1 MAARLRS
8 PHVLSQA
15 CGSRSKACVRAA
27 SPVCV
32 CRGGCVGVRAPG
44 GGGGR
49 ALSAAQIR
57 DPAAKAAES
66 PCTPC
71 VLG

>member
-44 GGGGR
+44 GGEGGVR
-49 ALSAAQIR
+49 
-57 DPAAKAAES
+57 
-66 PCTPC
+66 
-71 VLG
+71 

>member
-44 GGGGR
+44 GGGG
-49 ALSAAQIR
+49 ACAECSAN
-57 DPAAKAAES
+57 P
-66 PCTPC
+66 
-71 VLG
+71 